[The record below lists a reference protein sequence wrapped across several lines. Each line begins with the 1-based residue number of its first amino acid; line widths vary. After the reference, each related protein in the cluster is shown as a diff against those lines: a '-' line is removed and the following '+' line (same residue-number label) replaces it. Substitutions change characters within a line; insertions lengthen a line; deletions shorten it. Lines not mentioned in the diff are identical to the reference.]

1 MVRVPLNSLRN
12 GLAQELLQ
20 NVMKFHSDF
29 LVKLSV
35 LKGGV
40 SGARSGESQL
50 ARAIAMKK
58 RFKQIELFLVVAISA
73 FIFAFPAYL
82 HCTDLS
88 GDRIFST
95 DLSFENSDQVDGSP
109 NEWNQLKASVSVILP
124 NRSLQ
129 DINLFPQL
137 SHLFFRTLSNRQEI
151 FVLLC

>member
-35 LKGGV
+35 LKGGA

-95 DLSFENSDQVDGSP
+95 DLSFENSDQIDGSP

>member
-35 LKGGV
+35 LKGGA
-40 SGARSGESQL
+40 SETRSGESQL